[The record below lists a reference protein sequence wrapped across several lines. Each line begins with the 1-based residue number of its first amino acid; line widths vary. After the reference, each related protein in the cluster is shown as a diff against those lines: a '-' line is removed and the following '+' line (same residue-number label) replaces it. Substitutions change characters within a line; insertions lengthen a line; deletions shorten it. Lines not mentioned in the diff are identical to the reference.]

1 MPFFRKTARRVAL
14 VAALLSG
21 AAQAGAPQYFPT
33 PEAAVQALIEA
44 AKTGEDAKV
53 LAVMGSGAK
62 ALVESGDAVADRN
75 VHERFVTLYDEAH
88 SLIPESSERQ
98 VLQVGTTGWP
108 FPIPIVKGK
117 DGWFFDTAD
126 GLKEVLARRVG
137 QNELDAIQVCLA
149 IADAQ
154 QDYVRLNPEHATP
167 THYAG
172 RFLSSPGKRDGLY
185 WPTVEGEPLS
195 PLGDEVA
202 HASAVGYEFEQ
213 GKSTPYHGYYYR
225 LVSAQGPHADGGA
238 IDYKVKGELYGG
250 FGLVA
255 YPAEYGNSGVMT
267 FITNFAGVVFQ
278 KDLGKDTATR
288 AKALKTFD
296 PDPSWTKVRASSEAP
311 EQAATP
317 PKVP

>member
-1 MPFFRKTARRVAL
+1 MPSLRQTARSAAL
-14 VAALLSG
+14 VAALVTG
-21 AAQAGAPQYFPT
+21 VAHAGPPQYFPT
-33 PEAAVQALIEA
+33 PDAAVQALVEA
-44 AKTGEDAKV
+44 AKSGEDAKV

-62 ALVESGDAVADRN
+62 RLVESGDAVADRN

-88 SLIPESSERQ
+88 ALVPESGDRR

-108 FPIPIVKGK
+108 FPIPLVKGK
-117 DGWFFDTAD
+117 TGWFFDTAD

-154 QDYVRLNPEHATP
+154 HDYVNLNPEHATP
-167 THYAG
+167 AHYAG

-185 WPTVEGEPLS
+185 WPTVDGEPLS
-195 PLGDEVA
+195 PLGAEAA
-202 HASAVGYEFEQ
+202 HASAAGYEFEH
-213 GKSTPYHGYYYR
+213 GKATPYHGYYYR
-225 LVSAQGPHADGGA
+225 LLSAQGSHAEGGA

-250 FGLVA
+250 FALVA

-267 FITNFAGVVFQ
+267 FITNYSGVVFQ

-288 AKALKTFD
+288 AKAMKTFD
-296 PDPSWTKVRASSEAP
+296 PDSSWTKAPTSSEAP
-311 EQAATP
+311 DNAASP
-317 PKVP
+317 PRAP

>member
-1 MPFFRKTARRVAL
+1 MPSLRQTAYRAALAAAL
-14 VAALLSG
+14 VTG
-21 AAQAGAPQYFPT
+21 AAHAGPPQYFPT
-33 PEAAVQALIEA
+33 PEAAVQALMEA

-62 ALVESGDAVADRN
+62 QLVESGDAVADRN

-88 SLIPESSERQ
+88 SLISESDDRR

-108 FPIPIVKGK
+108 FPIPLVKGK
-117 DGWFFDTAD
+117 TGWYFDTAD

-154 QDYVRLNPEHATP
+154 HDYVNLNPEHATP
-167 THYAG
+167 AHYAA

-185 WPTVEGEPLS
+185 WPTAEGEPLS
-195 PLGDEVA
+195 PLGAEAA
-202 HASAVGYEFEQ
+202 HASAAGYEFEQ
-213 GKSTPYHGYYYR
+213 GKATPYHGYYYR
-225 LVSAQGPHADGGA
+225 LLSAQGSHAEGGA

-250 FGLVA
+250 FALVA

-267 FITNFAGVVFQ
+267 FITNYGGVVFQ

-288 AKALKTFD
+288 AKAMKTFD
-296 PDPSWTKVRASSEAP
+296 PDPSWTKAPSSPEASDN
-311 EQAATP
+311 AASPRTP
-317 PKVP
+317 